1 MRYRVDYFKT
11 IYGDLEK
18 REYITVSENDKLNIR
33 DMVHFNS
40 QIYGLPWY
48 EIMQVK
54 E

>member
-1 MRYRVDYFKT
+1 MKYRIDYFKT
-11 IYGDLEK
+11 IYGDLQK
-18 REYITVSENDKLNIR
+18 REYITVNENDKLDIR

-40 QIYGLPWY
+40 QLYGFPWY